1 MIDPLSIATT
11 VRCLAALLLV
21 LGASTVLGA
30 SLMARAST
38 PRGQEC
44 VFAVTVIVPVC
55 GLIAVSIA
63 LRSLT

>member
-1 MIDPLSIATT
+1 MTDPLSIATT

-21 LGASTVLGA
+21 LGASTALGA

-38 PRGQEC
+38 PRRRDHL
-44 VFAVTVIVPVC
+44 FAVAVIVPVC
-55 GLIAVSIA
+55 GLIAVSMA